1 MANSVPAKNTHTGT
15 NTRPCACRLR
25 LIVAKVN
32 SMGVTDGTI
41 MTIIMIAHI
50 AKIISR
56 SAKPH
61 ARLAFSSGTPCK
73 LILRVSPAK
82 PIFAPLRF

>member
-1 MANSVPAKNTHTGT
+1 MPSTIPDSPRGT
-15 NTRPCACRLR
+15 PPRETNALPRACRLR
-25 LIVAKVN
+25 LIVGKVN

-41 MTIIMIAHI
+41 MAIIMIVHI

-61 ARLAFSSGTPCK
+61 APVLGMAMPWGAIYAQSEGG
-73 LILRVSPAK
+73 L
-82 PIFAPLRF
+82 